1 MQKYGGVIHMLKGT
15 ALFDTV
21 EISDTATEYV
31 REWRFGRRARAGCP
45 RTVCGSMRRLWF
57 PRLHRTAA
65 WFAWQMGSSLSG
77 AARSRTPRR

>member
-31 REWRFGRRARAGCP
+31 REWRFGDAIRPTRAG
-45 RTVCGSMRRLWF
+45 RVSEDGLRVDAAFVVSSA
-57 PRLHRTAA
+57 LHRTAA
-65 WFAWQMGSSLSG
+65 WFAWQMG
-77 AARSRTPRR
+77 